1 VSLVS
6 GAIEVSQSG
15 LYEFKV
21 SIQFDKSGGGT
32 DVVDFWVRVNGN
44 DVANTA
50 SQLVV
55 NGTQGETLGTCFYYL
70 SLNASDKVEIVFA
83 SGDATMEAAYF
94 PAWVTPGDPYDRPAV
109 PAVIANIKLL
119 R

>member
-1 VSLVS
+1 
-6 GAIEVSQSG
+6 
-15 LYEFKV
+15 
-21 SIQFDKSGGGT
+21 
-32 DVVDFWVRVNGN
+32 
-44 DVANTA
+44 
-50 SQLVV
+50 
-55 NGTQGETLGTCFYYL
+55 
-70 SLNASDKVEIVFA
+70 VFA